1 MTPRY
6 AETDKKQAMAGVR
19 QLLIEAAI
27 QEIAQN
33 GYDGANINTI
43 SLKAGFSKGT
53 IYNYFPS
60 KMELML
66 AILEEAGSAHIDFVA
81 EHIQKED
88 DPIQRIASFFEAG
101 FVFVEEHPA
110 RAQVLVSTLYGT
122 HAEFKIRLS
131 QIYQPMF
138 QLVAEEILVPGIVQG
153 VFRQMEPAST
163 SRMIM
168 TFYLGTASSVDK
180 NGKPQ
185 LSPGE
190 VAAFVLNAIQ
200 SFS

>member
-19 QLLIEAAI
+19 QLLIAAAT
-27 QEIAQN
+27 QEFAQK
-33 GYDGANINTI
+33 GFDGANVNTI
-43 SLKAGFSKGT
+43 SLNAGFAKGT

-60 KMELML
+60 KMDLMF
-66 AILEEAGSAHIDFVA
+66 AILEESGSAHFDFIA
-81 EHIQKED
+81 GQIRTES
-88 DPIQRIASFFEAG
+88 DPIHRVERFFKAG
-101 FVFVEEHPA
+101 FEFVEENPA

-122 HAEFKIRLS
+122 HAEFKVRLY

-138 QLVAEEILVPGIVQG
+138 QLVAEEILGPGFIQG
-153 VFRQMEPAST
+153 VFHQMEPAAT

-180 NGKPQ
+180 SGKLQ
-185 LSPGE
+185 LDPSE
-190 VAAFVLNAIQ
+190 VAKFVLSAIR
-200 SFS
+200 STS